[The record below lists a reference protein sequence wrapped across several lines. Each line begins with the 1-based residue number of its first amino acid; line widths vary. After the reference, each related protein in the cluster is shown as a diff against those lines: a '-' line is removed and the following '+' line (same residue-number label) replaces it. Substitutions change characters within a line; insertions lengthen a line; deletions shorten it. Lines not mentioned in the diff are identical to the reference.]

1 MKIASKIA
9 LGIGATIIGAGAALG
24 VSNLAQAADTTSA
37 SGQAGQAAPG
47 QSGGQGMPGA
57 SGNTGAQGGPGGQGA
72 GRGAPAE
79 LTQKI
84 ATTFNLDSTKVSAA
98 LNKAFESARSTNA
111 QPGDMTQMDA
121 ALAKSLASSLNVDES
136 KLLTVLTDVRTSLE
150 AQGGPQGGQAPSG
163 TQAGTASGN
172 NGSVGNTGGTGSAGA
187 PSGQANG

>member
-57 SGNTGAQGGPGGQGA
+57 SGNTGA
-72 GRGAPAE
+72 PAE

-121 ALAKSLASSLNVDES
+121 ALAKSLASSLNVDEA

-187 PSGQANG
+187 PTGQANG